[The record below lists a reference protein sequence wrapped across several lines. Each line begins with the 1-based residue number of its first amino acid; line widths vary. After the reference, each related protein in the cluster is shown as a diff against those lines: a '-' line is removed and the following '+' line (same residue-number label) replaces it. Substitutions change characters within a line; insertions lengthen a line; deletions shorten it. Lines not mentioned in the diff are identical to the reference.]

1 VHTKDEAG
9 PPHKKERPM
18 EARSRTQGG
27 EWARWSGGGAL
38 MLALL
43 GLFAPATTSAV
54 IYQDNTPEVI
64 EVEGEAPWNPSMGI
78 GGHPSGVPTNGT
90 PSGGDSGGGS
100 GGGSV
105 PSGGGATV
113 DTPQKRL
120 ANAKQDCLVLEGVWS
135 AAVFNDYDSHIQYSG
150 YSCRLKWGNSQYKW
164 SYYDSLGY
172 LNQTCIGN
180 LDVQTCDPA

>member
-1 VHTKDEAG
+1 MV
-9 PPHKKERPM
+9 
-18 EARSRTQGG
+18 ARSRTQGG
-27 EWARWSGGGAL
+27 QWSRWIGGGAL
-38 MLALL
+38 VLALT
-43 GLFAPATTSAV
+43 GLLAPATTSAV
-54 IYQDNTPEVI
+54 INIGHEKI
-64 EVEGEAPWNPSMGI
+64 EIEGEAPEAPWNPSMGI
-78 GGHPSGVPTNGT
+78 GGHPSGTSNSS
-90 PSGGDSGGGS
+90 PSGDSGGGGGGGVPS

-120 ANAKQDCLVLEGVWS
+120 ANAKQDCLVMEGVWS

-164 SYYDSLGY
+164 FYYDSLGY